1 MLLVGVQE
9 LCAPEFLI
17 AEKIVLWSPA
27 AGEREPLRVV
37 RDADVVGRWKI
48 QAGMRCGS
56 GHNRSQMRRK
66 FLRRRPLIKA
76 RIRTAPHGH
85 FAVTEW
91 LLRQPFNHVVS
102 VARFVCKGLEL
113 AAGIAAA
120 TNIHE
125 REHIT
130 M

>member
-1 MLLVGVQE
+1 MLLVSVQE
-9 LCAPEFLI
+9 FCAPEFLI
-17 AEKIVLWSPA
+17 AEKIVLRSSA

-56 GHNRSQMRRK
+56 GNDGSEMRRGRV
-66 FLRRRPLIKA
+66 RRRPLIEA
-76 RIRTAPHGH
+76 RIRTAPHGD

-102 VARFVCKGLEL
+102 VARFICKGLEL